1 MHLRYAS
8 RNLSSPIKA
17 NLHFSLSRSG
27 TFTLDRAD
35 AVIEIT
41 EWVEVPRKNLTADNS
56 TSSTTNSSLE
66 TDPKNASDENK
77 QVDEGI
83 GNASNSTTSNND
95 VVADLGMEKKLKKR
109 TFRVPLK
116 VLKLLSIFVHILCF
130 HFLEGISW
138 LQFLSSFY
146 V

>member
-1 MHLRYAS
+1 M
-8 RNLSSPIKA
+8 
-17 NLHFSLSRSG
+17 
-27 TFTLDRAD
+27 DRAD

>member
-1 MHLRYAS
+1 MPLRYAS

-41 EWVEVPRKNLTADNS
+41 EWVEVPRKNLTVDNS

-66 TDPKNASDENK
+66 TGPKTASEDNK
-77 QVDEGI
+77 VDDGI
-83 GNASNSTTSNND
+83 GNTSNSTTRDND
-95 VVADLGMEKKLKKR
+95 VEADLGMEKKLKKR

-116 VLKLLSIFVHILCF
+116 VLKLLSICPYTLFS
-130 HFLEGISW
+130 FLESGSAW
-138 LQFLSSFY
+138 L
-146 V
+146 